1 MLQIYSLI
9 DETGRK
15 WGYRL
20 RTDIGVFD
28 MPIQFEPVGGF
39 TKISGQID
47 LRKDSFGDY
56 ASAEEYDLSR
66 DKKTPSLGWN
76 VCLKNLV
83 TYHIGYSGVDLGFRA
98 FLGDKLTKE
107 ISKCSGLGTR
117 DCFEDLSTWLRDT
130 STFLNTTILFGVRR
144 TGKTVLLYQA
154 MQMLLDEGVPASDMA
169 YFTLRRNTI
178 DTAELLAY
186 IQTLIYDIGVK
197 YIFIDEVTF
206 LADDMSS
213 LSALYDEFGGS
224 GAKFVLSGTNTAGF
238 LPVLDEYL
246 YDRALCLSTSY
257 ISFNE
262 FHRLMPQGEND
273 VKSYIALGGLFKE
286 TDKYTSERGSS
297 SSRKETP
304 EGYVRTAITQNICGS
319 LEHSRLLRQ
328 AYPKISTLVFSPRVS
343 EIDTLFY
350 KWLEAYSEPLTLDI
364 LQSALSV
371 ESLSIAAK
379 NLRTRGILT
388 LHKYRK
394 ELAGKILKRLDV
406 QEHKAYSESL
416 LSELKELLSQL
427 ECIKE
432 APEGMSFLVPIQL
445 KVALLNKIVQYGKEE
460 YDTLQEEHPD
470 LVGWEVAKKSIR
482 STALGVL
489 FEDVI
494 YLSLITYR
502 AHFRKY
508 RTKRD
513 EEIDV
518 VFDNGNLCEIK
529 VTSEPSLADCR
540 WLTKKS
546 VWADLGFSGNEVSL
560 YVISSCKES
569 KIIKGTREDV
579 LNAVI
584 AKRKAANPNWKPQPD
599 LLAELE
605 SAKNDNFVYNI
616 QCISAEEFLLNLGKY
631 AGDAMEIGSYFD

>member
-9 DETGRK
+9 DDTGRK

-20 RTDIGVFD
+20 KTDIGVFD
-28 MPIQFEPVGGF
+28 MPIQFEPAGGF
-39 TKISGQID
+39 NKVSGQID

-66 DKKTPSLGWN
+66 DKKIPSLGWN
-76 VCLKNLV
+76 ICLKNLV
-83 TYHIGYSGVDLGFRA
+83 INHIGYNVDLGFRA

-117 DCFEDLSTWLRDT
+117 DCFEDLSAWLRDADAT
-130 STFLNTTILFGVRR
+130 PNTLVLFGVRR
-144 TGKTVLLYQA
+144 TGKTVLLYQS
-154 MQMLLDEGVPASDMA
+154 MRMLQDAGVPASDMA
-169 YFTLRRNTI
+169 YFTLRRDRV

-262 FHRLMPQGEND
+262 FNRLMPQGEND
-273 VKSYIALGGLFKE
+273 VKSYIALGGVFKE
-286 TDKYTSERGSS
+286 NVGLSSS
-297 SSRKETP
+297 SSRRETP
-304 EGYVRTAITQNICGS
+304 AGYVRTAITQNICGS

-328 AYPKISTLVFSPRVS
+328 AYPEISTLVFSPRVS
-343 EIDTLFY
+343 EMDTLFY
-350 KWLEAYSEPLTLDI
+350 KWLEAYSKPLTSDI
-364 LQSALSV
+364 LQNALSM
-371 ESLSIAAK
+371 ESLSMAAR
-379 NLRTRGILT
+379 NLRTHGSLT
-388 LHKYRK
+388 LYKYRK
-394 ELAGKILKRLDV
+394 DLANKIIKRLDLR
-406 QEHKAYSESL
+406 EHTAYSESL

-427 ECIKE
+427 ECVKE
-432 APEGMSFLVPIQL
+432 VSEGMSFLVPLQL
-445 KVALLNKIVQYGKEE
+445 KVALLDKVVQFGKEE
-460 YDTLQEEHPD
+460 YNALQKEHPD
-470 LVGWEVAKKSIR
+470 LVGWEVAEKSIR
-482 STALGVL
+482 STASGVL

-494 YLSLITYR
+494 YLSMITYPAR
-502 AHFRKY
+502 FRKY
-508 RTKRD
+508 RNKKG

-529 VTSEPSLADCR
+529 VTSKPSLADCR

-546 VWADLGFSGNEVSL
+546 IWAYLGFSDNDVSL
-560 YVISSCKES
+560 YLISSCKEN
-569 KIIKGTREDV
+569 KILRGTREDV

-584 AKRKAANPNWKPQPD
+584 AKRQAVNPNWKPQPD

-605 SAKNDNFVYNI
+605 SSKNDNFIYNI
-616 QCISAEEFLLNLGKY
+616 QCISAEEFLLNLSKY
-631 AGDAMEIGSYFD
+631 AGDAIDVTNYFD

>member
-9 DETGRK
+9 DDTGRK

-20 RTDIGVFD
+20 KTDIGVFD
-28 MPIQFEPVGGF
+28 MPIQFEPAGGF
-39 TKISGQID
+39 NKISGQID

-56 ASAEEYDLSR
+56 ASTEEYDLSR
-66 DKKTPSLGWN
+66 DKKIPSLGWN
-76 VCLKNLV
+76 ICLKNLV
-83 TYHIGYSGVDLGFRA
+83 TNHIGYNVDLGFYA

-107 ISKCSGLGTR
+107 ISKCSELGTR
-117 DCFEDLSTWLRDT
+117 DCFKDLSVWLRDADAT
-130 STFLNTTILFGVRR
+130 PNTLVLFGVRR
-144 TGKTVLLYQA
+144 TGKTVLLYQS
-154 MQMLLDEGVPASDMA
+154 MQMLQDAGVPASAMA
-169 YFTLRRNTI
+169 YFTLRRDRI

-262 FHRLMPQGEND
+262 FNRLMPQGEND
-273 VKSYIALGGLFKE
+273 VKSYIALGGVFKE
-286 TDKYTSERGSS
+286 TVGLSSS
-297 SSRKETP
+297 SSRRETP
-304 EGYVRTAITQNICGS
+304 AGYVRTAITQNICGS

-328 AYPKISTLVFSPRVS
+328 AYPEISTLVFSPRVS
-343 EIDTLFY
+343 EMDTLFY
-350 KWLEAYSEPLTLDI
+350 KWLEAYSEPLTSDI
-364 LQSALSV
+364 LQNALSV
-371 ESLSIAAK
+371 ESLSMAAR
-379 NLRTRGILT
+379 NLRTRGILA

-394 ELAGKILKRLDV
+394 DLAKRILARLNLK
-406 QEHKAYSESL
+406 EHKFYSESL

-427 ECIKE
+427 ECVKE
-432 APEGMSFLVPIQL
+432 APRGMCFLVPLQL
-445 KVALLNKIVQYGKEE
+445 KVALLDKIVQFGKEE
-460 YDTLQEEHPD
+460 YNALQEKYPD
-470 LVGWEVAKKSIR
+470 LVGWEVAEKSIR

-502 AHFRKY
+502 ARFRKY
-508 RTKRD
+508 RTKKD

-529 VTSEPSLADCR
+529 VTSKPSLADCR

-546 VWADLGFSGNEVSL
+546 IWADLGFSENEVSL
-560 YVISSCKES
+560 YLISSCKES
-569 KIIKGTREDV
+569 KVIRGTREDV

-584 AKRKAANPNWKPQPD
+584 AKRKAASPNWQPQSD

-605 SAKNDNFVYNI
+605 SAKNDKFVYNI
-616 QCISAEEFLLNLGKY
+616 QCISAEEFLLNLRKY
-631 AGDAMEIGSYFD
+631 AGDAIDVTNYFD

>member
-9 DETGRK
+9 DDTGRK

-20 RTDIGVFD
+20 KTDIGVFD
-28 MPIQFEPVGGF
+28 MPIQFEPAGGF
-39 TKISGQID
+39 NKVSGQID

-66 DKKTPSLGWN
+66 DKKIPSLGWN
-76 VCLKNLV
+76 ICLKNLV
-83 TYHIGYSGVDLGFRA
+83 INHIGYNVDLGFRA

-117 DCFEDLSTWLRDT
+117 DCFEDLSAWLRDADAT
-130 STFLNTTILFGVRR
+130 PNTMVLFGVRR
-144 TGKTVLLYQA
+144 TGKTVLLYQS
-154 MQMLLDEGVPASDMA
+154 MRMLQDAGVPASDMA
-169 YFTLRRNTI
+169 YFTLRRDRV

-262 FHRLMPQGEND
+262 FNRLMPQGEND
-273 VKSYIALGGLFKE
+273 VKSYIALGGVFKE
-286 TDKYTSERGSS
+286 NVGLSSS
-297 SSRKETP
+297 SSRRETP
-304 EGYVRTAITQNICGS
+304 AGYVRTAITQNICGS
-319 LEHSRLLRQ
+319 LKHSRLLRQ
-328 AYPKISTLVFSPRVS
+328 TYPEISTLVFSPRVS
-343 EIDTLFY
+343 EMDTLFY
-350 KWLEAYSEPLTLDI
+350 KWLEAYSKPLTSDI
-364 LQSALSV
+364 LQNALSV
-371 ESLSIAAK
+371 ESLSMAAR
-379 NLRTRGILT
+379 NLRTHGSLT
-388 LHKYRK
+388 LYKYRK
-394 ELAGKILKRLDV
+394 DLANKIIKRLDLR
-406 QEHKAYSESL
+406 EHTAYSESL
-416 LSELKELLSQL
+416 SSELKELLSQL
-427 ECIKE
+427 ECVKE
-432 APEGMSFLVPIQL
+432 VSEGMSFLVPLQL
-445 KVALLNKIVQYGKEE
+445 KVALLDKVVQFGKEE
-460 YDTLQEEHPD
+460 YNALQKEHPD
-470 LVGWEVAKKSIR
+470 LVGWEVAEKSIR
-482 STALGVL
+482 STASGVL

-494 YLSLITYR
+494 YLSMITYPAR
-502 AHFRKY
+502 FRKY
-508 RTKRD
+508 RNKKG

-529 VTSEPSLADCR
+529 VTSKPSLADCR

-546 VWADLGFSGNEVSL
+546 IWADLGFSDNDVSL
-560 YVISSCKES
+560 YLISSCKEN
-569 KIIKGTREDV
+569 KILRGTREDV

-584 AKRKAANPNWKPQPD
+584 AKRQAVNPNWKPQPD

-605 SAKNDNFVYNI
+605 SSKNDNFIYNI
-616 QCISAEEFLLNLGKY
+616 QCISAEEFLLNLSKY
-631 AGDAMEIGSYFD
+631 AGDAIDVTNYFD

>member
-9 DETGRK
+9 DDTGRK

-20 RTDIGVFD
+20 KTDIGVFD
-28 MPIQFEPVGGF
+28 MPIQFEPAGGF
-39 TKISGQID
+39 NKVSGQID

-66 DKKTPSLGWN
+66 DKKIPSLGWN
-76 VCLKNLV
+76 ICLKNLV
-83 TYHIGYSGVDLGFRA
+83 INHIGYNVDLGFRA

-117 DCFEDLSTWLRDT
+117 DCFEDLSAWLRDADAT
-130 STFLNTTILFGVRR
+130 PNTMVLFGVRR
-144 TGKTVLLYQA
+144 TGKTVLLYQS
-154 MQMLLDEGVPASDMA
+154 MRMLQDAGVPASDMA
-169 YFTLRRNTI
+169 YFTLRRDRV

-262 FHRLMPQGEND
+262 FNRLMPQGEND
-273 VKSYIALGGLFKE
+273 VKSYIALGGVFKE
-286 TDKYTSERGSS
+286 NAGLSSS
-297 SSRKETP
+297 SSRRETP
-304 EGYVRTAITQNICGS
+304 AGYVRTAITQNICGS

-328 AYPKISTLVFSPRVS
+328 AYPEISTLVLSPRVS
-343 EIDTLFY
+343 EMDTLFY
-350 KWLEAYSEPLTLDI
+350 NWLEAYSKPLTSDI
-364 LQSALSV
+364 LQNALSV
-371 ESLSIAAK
+371 ESLSMAAR
-379 NLRTRGILT
+379 NLRTHGSLT
-388 LHKYRK
+388 LYKYRK
-394 ELAGKILKRLDV
+394 DLANKIIKRLDLR
-406 QEHKAYSESL
+406 EHTAYSESL

-427 ECIKE
+427 ECVKE
-432 APEGMSFLVPIQL
+432 VSEGMSFLVPLQL
-445 KVALLNKIVQYGKEE
+445 KVALLDKIVQFGKEE
-460 YDTLQEEHPD
+460 YNALQKEHPD
-470 LVGWEVAKKSIR
+470 LVGWEVAEKSIR
-482 STALGVL
+482 SITSGVL

-494 YLSLITYR
+494 YLSMITYPAR
-502 AHFRKY
+502 FRKY
-508 RTKRD
+508 RNKKG

-529 VTSEPSLADCR
+529 VTSKPSLADCR

-546 VWADLGFSGNEVSL
+546 IWADLGFSDNDVSL
-560 YVISSCKES
+560 YLISSCKEN
-569 KIIKGTREDV
+569 KILRGTREDI

-584 AKRKAANPNWKPQPD
+584 AKRQAVNPNWKPQPD

-605 SAKNDNFVYNI
+605 SSKNDNFIYNI
-616 QCISAEEFLLNLGKY
+616 QCISAEEFLLNLSKY
-631 AGDAMEIGSYFD
+631 AGDAIDVTNYFD

>member
-9 DETGRK
+9 DDTGRK

-20 RTDIGVFD
+20 KTDIGVFD

-39 TKISGQID
+39 NKVSGQID

-66 DKKTPSLGWN
+66 DKKIPSLGWN
-76 VCLKNLV
+76 ICLKNLV
-83 TYHIGYSGVDLGFRA
+83 INHIGYNVDLGFRA

-117 DCFEDLSTWLRDT
+117 DCFEDLSAWLRDADAT
-130 STFLNTTILFGVRR
+130 PNTMVLFGVRR
-144 TGKTVLLYQA
+144 TGKTVLLYQS
-154 MQMLLDEGVPASDMA
+154 MRMLQDAGVPASDMA
-169 YFTLRRNTI
+169 YFTLRRDRV

-197 YIFIDEVTF
+197 YIFIDEVAF

-262 FHRLMPQGEND
+262 FNRLMPQGEND
-273 VKSYIALGGLFKE
+273 VKSYIALGGVFKE
-286 TDKYTSERGSS
+286 NVGLSSS
-297 SSRKETP
+297 SSRRETP
-304 EGYVRTAITQNICGS
+304 AGYVRTAITQNICGS

-328 AYPKISTLVFSPRVS
+328 AYPEISTLVFSPRVS
-343 EIDTLFY
+343 EMDTLFY
-350 KWLEAYSEPLTLDI
+350 KWLEAYSKPLTSDI
-364 LQSALSV
+364 LQNALSV
-371 ESLSIAAK
+371 ESLSMAAR
-379 NLRTRGILT
+379 NLRTHGSLT
-388 LHKYRK
+388 LYKYRK
-394 ELAGKILKRLDV
+394 DLANKIIKRLDLR
-406 QEHKAYSESL
+406 EHTAYSESL

-427 ECIKE
+427 ECVKE
-432 APEGMSFLVPIQL
+432 VSEGMSFLVPLQL
-445 KVALLNKIVQYGKEE
+445 KVALLDKIVQFGKEE
-460 YDTLQEEHPD
+460 YNALQKEHPD
-470 LVGWEVAKKSIR
+470 LVGWEVAEKSIR
-482 STALGVL
+482 STASGVL
-489 FEDVI
+489 FKDVI
-494 YLSLITYR
+494 YLSMITYPAR
-502 AHFRKY
+502 FRKY
-508 RTKRD
+508 RTKKG

-529 VTSEPSLADCR
+529 VTSKPSLADCR

-546 VWADLGFSGNEVSL
+546 IWADLGFSDNDVSL
-560 YVISSCKES
+560 YLISSCKEN
-569 KIIKGTREDV
+569 KILRGTREDV

-584 AKRKAANPNWKPQPD
+584 AKRQAVNPNWKPQPD

-605 SAKNDNFVYNI
+605 SSKNDNFIYNI
-616 QCISAEEFLLNLGKY
+616 QCISAEEFLLNLSKY
-631 AGDAMEIGSYFD
+631 AGDAIDVTNYFD

>member
-9 DETGRK
+9 DDTGRK

-20 RTDIGVFD
+20 KTDIGVFD

-39 TKISGQID
+39 NKVSGQID

-66 DKKTPSLGWN
+66 DKKIPSLGWN
-76 VCLKNLV
+76 ICLKNLV
-83 TYHIGYSGVDLGFRA
+83 INHIGYNVDLGFRA

-117 DCFEDLSTWLRDT
+117 DCFEDLSAWLRDADAT
-130 STFLNTTILFGVRR
+130 PNTMVLFGVRR
-144 TGKTVLLYQA
+144 TGKTVLLYQS
-154 MQMLLDEGVPASDMA
+154 MRMLQDAGVPASDMA
-169 YFTLRRNTI
+169 YFTLRRDRV

-262 FHRLMPQGEND
+262 FNRLMPQGEND
-273 VKSYIALGGLFKE
+273 VKSYIALGGVFKE
-286 TDKYTSERGSS
+286 NVGLSSS
-297 SSRKETP
+297 SSRRETP
-304 EGYVRTAITQNICGS
+304 AGYVRTAITQNICGS

-328 AYPKISTLVFSPRVS
+328 AYPEISTLVFSPRVS
-343 EIDTLFY
+343 EMDTLFY
-350 KWLEAYSEPLTLDI
+350 KWLEAYSKPLTSDI
-364 LQSALSV
+364 LQNALSV
-371 ESLSIAAK
+371 ESLSMAAR
-379 NLRTRGILT
+379 NLRTHGSLT
-388 LHKYRK
+388 LYKYRK
-394 ELAGKILKRLDV
+394 DLANKIIKRLDLR
-406 QEHKAYSESL
+406 EHTAYSESL

-427 ECIKE
+427 ECVKE
-432 APEGMSFLVPIQL
+432 VSEGMSFLVPLQL
-445 KVALLNKIVQYGKEE
+445 KVALLDKIVQFGKEE
-460 YDTLQEEHPD
+460 YNALQKEHPD
-470 LVGWEVAKKSIR
+470 LVGWEVAEKSIR
-482 STALGVL
+482 STSSGVL

-494 YLSLITYR
+494 YLSMITYPAR
-502 AHFRKY
+502 FRKY
-508 RTKRD
+508 RNKKG

-529 VTSEPSLADCR
+529 VTSKPSLADCR

-546 VWADLGFSGNEVSL
+546 IWADLGFSDNDVSL
-560 YVISSCKES
+560 YLISSCKEN
-569 KIIKGTREDV
+569 KILRGTREDV

-584 AKRKAANPNWKPQPD
+584 AKRQAVNPNWKPQPD

-605 SAKNDNFVYNI
+605 SSKNDNFIYNI
-616 QCISAEEFLLNLGKY
+616 QCISAEEFLLNLSKY
-631 AGDAMEIGSYFD
+631 AGDGVDATNYFD

>member
-9 DETGRK
+9 DDTGRK

-20 RTDIGVFD
+20 KTDIGVFD
-28 MPIQFEPVGGF
+28 MPIQFEPAGGF
-39 TKISGQID
+39 NKVSGQID

-66 DKKTPSLGWN
+66 DKKIPSLGWN
-76 VCLKNLV
+76 ICLKNLV
-83 TYHIGYSGVDLGFRA
+83 INHIGYNVDLGFRA

-117 DCFEDLSTWLRDT
+117 DCFEDLSAWLRDADAT
-130 STFLNTTILFGVRR
+130 PNTMVLFGVRR
-144 TGKTVLLYQA
+144 TGKTVLLYQS
-154 MQMLLDEGVPASDMA
+154 MRMLQDAGVPASDMA
-169 YFTLRRNTI
+169 YFTLRRDRV

-262 FHRLMPQGEND
+262 FNRLMPQGEND
-273 VKSYIALGGLFKE
+273 VKSYIALGGVFKE
-286 TDKYTSERGSS
+286 NVGLSSS
-297 SSRKETP
+297 SSRRETP
-304 EGYVRTAITQNICGS
+304 AGYVRTAITQNICDS

-328 AYPKISTLVFSPRVS
+328 AYPEISSLVLSSRVS

-350 KWLEAYSEPLTLDI
+350 KWLEMYSEPLTSDI
-364 LQSALSV
+364 LQNALSV
-371 ESLSIAAK
+371 ESLSMAAR
-379 NLRTRGILT
+379 NLRTHGSLT
-388 LHKYRK
+388 LYKYRK
-394 ELAGKILKRLDV
+394 DLADKIIKRLDLR
-406 QEHKAYSESL
+406 EHTAYSESL

-427 ECIKE
+427 ECVKE
-432 APEGMSFLVPIQL
+432 VSEGMSFLVPLQL
-445 KVALLNKIVQYGKEE
+445 KVALLDKIVQFGKEE
-460 YDTLQEEHPD
+460 YNALQKEHPD
-470 LVGWEVAKKSIR
+470 LVGWEVAEKSIR
-482 STALGVL
+482 STASGVL

-494 YLSLITYR
+494 YLSMITYPAR
-502 AHFRKY
+502 FRKY
-508 RTKRD
+508 RNKKG

-529 VTSEPSLADCR
+529 VTSKPSLADCR

-546 VWADLGFSGNEVSL
+546 IWAYLGFSDNDVSL
-560 YVISSCKES
+560 YLISSCKEN
-569 KIIKGTREDV
+569 KILRGTREDV

-584 AKRKAANPNWKPQPD
+584 AKRQAVNPNWKPQPD

-605 SAKNDNFVYNI
+605 SSKNDNFIYNI
-616 QCISAEEFLLNLGKY
+616 QCISAEEFLLNLSKY
-631 AGDAMEIGSYFD
+631 AGDAIDVTNYFD

>member
-9 DETGRK
+9 DDTGRM

-20 RTDIGVFD
+20 KTDIGVFD
-28 MPIQFEPVGGF
+28 MPLQFEPAGGF
-39 TKISGQID
+39 SKISGQID

-66 DKKTPSLGWN
+66 DKKIPSLGWN
-76 VCLKNLV
+76 ICLKNLV
-83 TYHIGYSGVDLGFRA
+83 TNHIGYNVDLGFRA

-107 ISKCSGLGTR
+107 VSKCSELGTR
-117 DCFEDLSTWLRDT
+117 DCFKDLSAWLRDADAT
-130 STFLNTTILFGVRR
+130 PNTMILFGVRR
-144 TGKTVLLYQA
+144 TGKTVLLYQSV
-154 MQMLLDEGVPASDMA
+154 QMLQDAGVPASDIA
-169 YFTLRRNTI
+169 YFTLRRNKI
-178 DTAELLAY
+178 DTVELLAY

-262 FHRLMPQGEND
+262 FSRLMPQGEND

-286 TDKYTSERGSS
+286 TDSYTSERSSS

-304 EGYVRTAITQNICGS
+304 AGYVRTAITQNICGS
-319 LEHSRLLRQ
+319 LKHSELLRDT
-328 AYPKISTLVFSPRVS
+328 YPEISNIVFSSRIS
-343 EIDTLFY
+343 EVDTLFY
-350 KWLEAYSEPLTLDI
+350 KWLEAYSRPLTLG
-364 LQSALSV
+364 LLRGALSV
-371 ESLSIAAK
+371 GSLSMAAK
-379 NLRTRGILT
+379 SLKAREFFT
-388 LHKYRK
+388 LYKHRE
-394 ELAGKILKRLDV
+394 ELAKRILERLDLR
-406 QEHKAYSESL
+406 EHTAYSESL

-427 ECIKE
+427 ECVKE
-432 APEGMSFLVPIQL
+432 ASEGMSFLVPIQL
-445 KVALLNKIVQYGKEE
+445 KVALLDKIVQFGKEE
-460 YDTLQEEHPD
+460 YDALQEKYPD
-470 LVGWEVAKKSIR
+470 LVGWEVAEKSIR

-502 AHFRKY
+502 ARFRKY
-508 RTKRD
+508 RTKNG

-529 VTSEPSLADCR
+529 VTSKPSLADCR

-546 VWADLGFSGNEVSL
+546 IWADLGFSENEVSL
-560 YVISSCKES
+560 FVISSCKEN
-569 KIIKGTREDV
+569 KVLRGTREDV

-584 AKRKAANPNWKPQPD
+584 AKRKAVNPNWQPQPD

-605 SAKNDNFVYNI
+605 SAKNDKFVYNI
-616 QCISAEEFLLNLGKY
+616 QCISAEEFLLNLSKY
-631 AGDAMEIGSYFD
+631 AGDAMDVTNYFD

>member
-9 DETGRK
+9 DDTGRK

-20 RTDIGVFD
+20 KTDIGVFD
-28 MPIQFEPVGGF
+28 MPIQFEPAGGF
-39 TKISGQID
+39 NKVSGQID

-66 DKKTPSLGWN
+66 DKKIPSLGWN
-76 VCLKNLV
+76 ICLKNLV
-83 TYHIGYSGVDLGFRA
+83 INHIGYYVDLGFRA

-117 DCFEDLSTWLRDT
+117 DCFEDLSAWLRDADAT
-130 STFLNTTILFGVRR
+130 PNTMVLFGVRR
-144 TGKTVLLYQA
+144 TGKTVLLYQS
-154 MQMLLDEGVPASDMA
+154 MRMLQDAGVPASDMA
-169 YFTLRRNTI
+169 YFTLRRDRI

-262 FHRLMPQGEND
+262 FNRLMPQGEND
-273 VKSYIALGGLFKE
+273 VKSYIALGGVFKE
-286 TDKYTSERGSS
+286 NVGLSS
-297 SSRKETP
+297 LSSRRETP
-304 EGYVRTAITQNICGS
+304 AGYVRTAITQNICGS

-328 AYPKISTLVFSPRVS
+328 AYPEISTLVFSPRVS
-343 EIDTLFY
+343 EMDTLFY
-350 KWLEAYSEPLTLDI
+350 KWLEAYSKPLTSDI
-364 LQSALSV
+364 LQNALSV
-371 ESLSIAAK
+371 ESLSMAAR
-379 NLRTRGILT
+379 NLRTHGSLT
-388 LHKYRK
+388 LYKYRK
-394 ELAGKILKRLDV
+394 DLANKIIKRLDLR
-406 QEHKAYSESL
+406 EHTAYSESL

-427 ECIKE
+427 ECVKE
-432 APEGMSFLVPIQL
+432 VSEGMSFLVPLQL
-445 KVALLNKIVQYGKEE
+445 KIALLDKIVQFGKEE
-460 YDTLQEEHPD
+460 YNALQKEHPD
-470 LVGWEVAKKSIR
+470 LVGWEVAEKSIR

-494 YLSLITYR
+494 YLSMITYPAR
-502 AHFRKY
+502 FRKY
-508 RTKRD
+508 RNKKG

-529 VTSEPSLADCR
+529 VTSKPSLADCR

-546 VWADLGFSGNEVSL
+546 IWEDLGFSDNGVSL
-560 YVISSCKES
+560 YLISSCKANR
-569 KIIKGTREDV
+569 ILRGTREDV

-584 AKRKAANPNWKPQPD
+584 AKRQAVNPNWKPQPD

-605 SAKNDNFVYNI
+605 SSKNDNFIYNI
-616 QCISAEEFLLNLGKY
+616 QCISAEEFLLNLSKY
-631 AGDAMEIGSYFD
+631 AGDAIDVTNYFD

>member
-9 DETGRK
+9 DDTGRK

-20 RTDIGVFD
+20 KTDIGVFD
-28 MPIQFEPVGGF
+28 MPIQFEPAGGF
-39 TKISGQID
+39 NKVSGQID

-66 DKKTPSLGWN
+66 DKKIPSLGWN
-76 VCLKNLV
+76 ICLKNLV
-83 TYHIGYSGVDLGFRA
+83 INHIGYNVDLGFRA

-117 DCFEDLSTWLRDT
+117 DCFEDLSAWLRDADAT
-130 STFLNTTILFGVRR
+130 PNTMVLFGVRR
-144 TGKTVLLYQA
+144 TGKTVLLYQS
-154 MQMLLDEGVPASDMA
+154 MRMLQDAGVPASDMA
-169 YFTLRRNTI
+169 YFTLRRDRV

-262 FHRLMPQGEND
+262 FNRLMPQGEND
-273 VKSYIALGGLFKE
+273 VKSYIALGGVFKE
-286 TDKYTSERGSS
+286 NVGLSSS
-297 SSRKETP
+297 SSRRETP
-304 EGYVRTAITQNICGS
+304 AGYVRTAITQNICGS

-328 AYPKISTLVFSPRVS
+328 AYPEISTLVFSSRVS
-343 EIDTLFY
+343 EMDTLFY
-350 KWLEAYSEPLTLDI
+350 KWLEAYSKPLTSDI
-364 LQSALSV
+364 LQNALSV
-371 ESLSIAAK
+371 ESLSMATR
-379 NLRTRGILT
+379 NLRTHGSLT
-388 LHKYRK
+388 LYKYRK
-394 ELAGKILKRLDV
+394 DLANKIIKRLDLR
-406 QEHKAYSESL
+406 EHTAYSESL

-427 ECIKE
+427 ECVKE
-432 APEGMSFLVPIQL
+432 VSEGMSFLVPLQL
-445 KVALLNKIVQYGKEE
+445 KVALLDKVVQFGKEE
-460 YDTLQEEHPD
+460 YNALQKEHPD
-470 LVGWEVAKKSIR
+470 LVGWEVAEKSIR
-482 STALGVL
+482 STASGVL

-494 YLSLITYR
+494 YLSMITYPAR
-502 AHFRKY
+502 FRKY
-508 RTKRD
+508 RNKKG

-529 VTSEPSLADCR
+529 VTSKPSLADCR

-546 VWADLGFSGNEVSL
+546 IWAYLGFSDNDVSL
-560 YVISSCKES
+560 YLISSCKEN
-569 KIIKGTREDV
+569 KILRGTREDV

-584 AKRKAANPNWKPQPD
+584 AKRQAVNPNWKPQPD

-605 SAKNDNFVYNI
+605 SSKNDNFIYNI
-616 QCISAEEFLLNLGKY
+616 QCISAEEFLLNLSKY
-631 AGDAMEIGSYFD
+631 AGDAIDVTNYFD

>member
-9 DETGRK
+9 DDTGRM

-20 RTDIGVFD
+20 KTDIGVFD
-28 MPIQFEPVGGF
+28 MPLQFEPAGGF
-39 TKISGQID
+39 SKISGQID

-56 ASAEEYDLSR
+56 ASAEEFDLSR
-66 DKKTPSLGWN
+66 DKKIPSLGWN

-83 TYHIGYSGVDLGFRA
+83 TNHIGYNVDLGFRV

-117 DCFEDLSTWLRDT
+117 DCFKDLSAWLRDADAT
-130 STFLNTTILFGVRR
+130 PNTMILFGVRR
-144 TGKTVLLYQA
+144 TGKTVLLYQS
-154 MQMLLDEGVPASDMA
+154 MQMLQDAGVPASDMA
-169 YFTLRRNTI
+169 YFTLRRDRI

-224 GAKFVLSGTNTAGF
+224 GTKFVLSGTNTAGF

-262 FHRLMPQGEND
+262 FSRLMPQGEND
-273 VKSYIALGGLFKE
+273 VKSYIALGGVFKE
-286 TDKYTSERGSS
+286 TVGLSSS
-297 SSRKETP
+297 SSRRETP
-304 EGYVRTAITQNICGS
+304 AGYVSTAITQNICGS

-328 AYPKISTLVFSPRVS
+328 AYPEISTLVFSPRVS
-343 EIDTLFY
+343 EMNTLFY
-350 KWLEAYSEPLTLDI
+350 KWLEAYSEPLTSDI
-364 LQSALSV
+364 LQNALSV
-371 ESLSIAAK
+371 ESLSMAAR
-379 NLRTRGILT
+379 NLRTQGILA

-394 ELAGKILKRLDV
+394 DLAKRILARLNLK
-406 QEHKAYSESL
+406 EHKFYSESL
-416 LSELKELLSQL
+416 LSELKKLLSQL
-427 ECIKE
+427 ECVKE
-432 APEGMSFLVPIQL
+432 ASEGMSFLVPIQL
-445 KVALLNKIVQYGKEE
+445 KVALLDKIVQFGKEE
-460 YDTLQEEHPD
+460 YDALQKEHPD
-470 LVGWEVAKKSIR
+470 LVGWEVAEKSIR

-494 YLSLITYR
+494 YLSLITYPAR
-502 AHFRKY
+502 FRKY
-508 RTKRD
+508 RTKKG

-529 VTSEPSLADCR
+529 VTSKPSLADCR

-546 VWADLGFSGNEVSL
+546 IWADLGFSENEVSL
-560 YVISSCKES
+560 FVISSCKES
-569 KIIKGTREDV
+569 KVLRGTREDV

-584 AKRKAANPNWKPQPD
+584 AKRKAANPNWQPQSD

-605 SAKNDNFVYNI
+605 SVRNDNFVYNI
-616 QCISAEEFLLNLGKY
+616 QCISAEEFLLNLSKY
-631 AGDAMEIGSYFD
+631 VGGAIDVTSYFD

>member
-9 DETGRK
+9 DDAGRK

-20 RTDIGVFD
+20 KTDIGVFD
-28 MPIQFEPVGGF
+28 MPIQFEPAGGF
-39 TKISGQID
+39 NKVSGQID

-66 DKKTPSLGWN
+66 DKKIPSLGWN
-76 VCLKNLV
+76 ICLKNLV
-83 TYHIGYSGVDLGFRA
+83 INHIGYNVDLGFRA

-117 DCFEDLSTWLRDT
+117 DCFEDLSAWLRDADAT
-130 STFLNTTILFGVRR
+130 PNTMVLFGVRR
-144 TGKTVLLYQA
+144 TGKTVLLYQS
-154 MQMLLDEGVPASDMA
+154 MRMLQDAGVPASDMA
-169 YFTLRRNTI
+169 YFTLRRDRV

-262 FHRLMPQGEND
+262 FNRLMPQGEND
-273 VKSYIALGGLFKE
+273 VKSYIALGGVFKE
-286 TDKYTSERGSS
+286 NVGLSSS
-297 SSRKETP
+297 SSRRETP
-304 EGYVRTAITQNICGS
+304 AGYVRTAITQNICGS

-328 AYPKISTLVFSPRVS
+328 TYPEISTLVFSPRVS
-343 EIDTLFY
+343 EMDTLFY
-350 KWLEAYSEPLTLDI
+350 KWLEAYSKPLTSDI
-364 LQSALSV
+364 LQNALSV
-371 ESLSIAAK
+371 ESLSMAAR
-379 NLRTRGILT
+379 NLRTHGSLT
-388 LHKYRK
+388 LYKYRK
-394 ELAGKILKRLDV
+394 DLANKIIKRLDLR
-406 QEHKAYSESL
+406 EHTAYSESL

-427 ECIKE
+427 ECVKE
-432 APEGMSFLVPIQL
+432 VSEGMSFLVPLQL
-445 KVALLNKIVQYGKEE
+445 KVALLDKVVQFGKEE
-460 YDTLQEEHPD
+460 YNALQKEHPD
-470 LVGWEVAKKSIR
+470 LVGWEVAEKSIR
-482 STALGVL
+482 STASGVL

-494 YLSLITYR
+494 YLSMITYPAR
-502 AHFRKY
+502 FRKY
-508 RTKRD
+508 RNKKG

-529 VTSEPSLADCR
+529 VTSKPSLADCR

-546 VWADLGFSGNEVSL
+546 IWAYLGFSDNDVSL
-560 YVISSCKES
+560 YLISSCKEN
-569 KIIKGTREDV
+569 KILRGTREDV

-584 AKRKAANPNWKPQPD
+584 AKRQAVNPNWKPQPD

-605 SAKNDNFVYNI
+605 SSKNDNFIYNI
-616 QCISAEEFLLNLGKY
+616 QCISAEEFLLNLSKY
-631 AGDAMEIGSYFD
+631 AGDAIDVTNYFD

>member
-9 DETGRK
+9 DDTGRK

-20 RTDIGVFD
+20 KTDIGVFD

-39 TKISGQID
+39 NKVSGQID

-66 DKKTPSLGWN
+66 DKKIPSLGWN
-76 VCLKNLV
+76 ICLKNLV
-83 TYHIGYSGVDLGFRA
+83 INHIGYNVDLGFRA

-117 DCFEDLSTWLRDT
+117 DCFEDLSAWLRDADAT
-130 STFLNTTILFGVRR
+130 PNTMVLFGVRR
-144 TGKTVLLYQA
+144 TGKTVLLYQS
-154 MQMLLDEGVPASDMA
+154 MRMLQDAGVPASDMA
-169 YFTLRRNTI
+169 YFTLRRDRV

-262 FHRLMPQGEND
+262 FNRLMPQGEND
-273 VKSYIALGGLFKE
+273 VKSYIALGGVFKE
-286 TDKYTSERGSS
+286 NVGLSSS
-297 SSRKETP
+297 SSRRETP
-304 EGYVRTAITQNICGS
+304 AGYVRTAITQNICGS

-328 AYPKISTLVFSPRVS
+328 AYPEISTLVFSPRVS
-343 EIDTLFY
+343 EMDTLFY
-350 KWLEAYSEPLTLDI
+350 KWLEAYSKPLTSDI
-364 LQSALSV
+364 LQNALSV
-371 ESLSIAAK
+371 ESLSMAAR
-379 NLRTRGILT
+379 NLRTHGSLT
-388 LHKYRK
+388 LYKYRK
-394 ELAGKILKRLDV
+394 DLADKIIKRLDLR
-406 QEHKAYSESL
+406 EHTAYSESL

-427 ECIKE
+427 ECVKE
-432 APEGMSFLVPIQL
+432 VSEGMSFLVPLQL
-445 KVALLNKIVQYGKEE
+445 KVALLDKVVQFGKEE
-460 YDTLQEEHPD
+460 YNALQKEHPD
-470 LVGWEVAKKSIR
+470 LVGWEVAEKSIR
-482 STALGVL
+482 STASGVL

-494 YLSLITYR
+494 YLSMITYPAR
-502 AHFRKY
+502 FRKY
-508 RTKRD
+508 RNKKG

-529 VTSEPSLADCR
+529 VTSKPSLADCR

-546 VWADLGFSGNEVSL
+546 IWADLGFSDNDVSL
-560 YVISSCKES
+560 YLISSCKEN
-569 KIIKGTREDV
+569 KILRGTREDV

-584 AKRKAANPNWKPQPD
+584 AKRQAVNPNWKPQPD

-605 SAKNDNFVYNI
+605 SSKNDNFIYNI
-616 QCISAEEFLLNLGKY
+616 QCISAEEFLLNLSKY
-631 AGDAMEIGSYFD
+631 AGDAIDVTNYFD

>member
-9 DETGRK
+9 DDTGRK

-20 RTDIGVFD
+20 KTDIGVFD
-28 MPIQFEPVGGF
+28 MPIQFEPAGGF
-39 TKISGQID
+39 NKVSGQID

-66 DKKTPSLGWN
+66 DKKIPSLGWN
-76 VCLKNLV
+76 ICLKNLV
-83 TYHIGYSGVDLGFRA
+83 INHIGYNVDLGFRA

-117 DCFEDLSTWLRDT
+117 DCFEDLSAWLRDADAT
-130 STFLNTTILFGVRR
+130 PNTMVLFGVRR
-144 TGKTVLLYQA
+144 TGKTVLLYQS
-154 MQMLLDEGVPASDMA
+154 MRMLQDAGVPASDMA
-169 YFTLRRNTI
+169 YFTLRRDRV

-262 FHRLMPQGEND
+262 FNRLMPQGEND
-273 VKSYIALGGLFKE
+273 VKSYIALGGVFKE
-286 TDKYTSERGSS
+286 NVGLSSS
-297 SSRKETP
+297 SSRRETP
-304 EGYVRTAITQNICGS
+304 AGYVRTAITQNICGS

-328 AYPKISTLVFSPRVS
+328 AYPEISTLVFSPRVS
-343 EIDTLFY
+343 EMDTLFY
-350 KWLEAYSEPLTLDI
+350 KWLEAYSKPLTSDI
-364 LQSALSV
+364 LQNALSV
-371 ESLSIAAK
+371 ESLSMAAR
-379 NLRTRGILT
+379 NLRTHGSLT
-388 LHKYRK
+388 LYKYRK
-394 ELAGKILKRLDV
+394 DLANKIIKRLDLR
-406 QEHKAYSESL
+406 EHTAYSESL

-427 ECIKE
+427 ECVKE
-432 APEGMSFLVPIQL
+432 VSEGMSFLVPLQL
-445 KVALLNKIVQYGKEE
+445 KVALLDKIVQFGKEE
-460 YDTLQEEHPD
+460 YNALQKEHPD
-470 LVGWEVAKKSIR
+470 LVGWEVAEKSIR
-482 STALGVL
+482 STSSGVL

-494 YLSLITYR
+494 YLSMITYPAR
-502 AHFRKY
+502 FRKY
-508 RTKRD
+508 RNKKG

-529 VTSEPSLADCR
+529 VTSKPSLADCR

-546 VWADLGFSGNEVSL
+546 IWADLGFSDNDVSL
-560 YVISSCKES
+560 YLISSCKEN
-569 KIIKGTREDV
+569 KILRGTREDV

-584 AKRKAANPNWKPQPD
+584 AKRQAVNPNWKPQPD

-605 SAKNDNFVYNI
+605 SSKNDNFIYNI
-616 QCISAEEFLLNLGKY
+616 QCISAEEFLLNLSKY
-631 AGDAMEIGSYFD
+631 AGDAIDVTNYFD

>member
-9 DETGRK
+9 DDTGRK

-20 RTDIGVFD
+20 KTDIGVFD
-28 MPIQFEPVGGF
+28 MPIQFEPAGGF
-39 TKISGQID
+39 NKVSGQID

-66 DKKTPSLGWN
+66 DKKIPSLGWN
-76 VCLKNLV
+76 ICLKNLV
-83 TYHIGYSGVDLGFRA
+83 INHIGYNVDLGFRA

-117 DCFEDLSTWLRDT
+117 DCFEDLSAWLRDADAT
-130 STFLNTTILFGVRR
+130 PNTMVLFGVRR
-144 TGKTVLLYQA
+144 TGKTVLLYQS
-154 MQMLLDEGVPASDMA
+154 MRMLQDAGVPASDMA
-169 YFTLRRNTI
+169 YFTLRRDRV

-262 FHRLMPQGEND
+262 FNRLMPQGEND
-273 VKSYIALGGLFKE
+273 VKSYIALGGVFKE
-286 TDKYTSERGSS
+286 NVGLSSS
-297 SSRKETP
+297 SSRRETP
-304 EGYVRTAITQNICGS
+304 AGYVRTAITQNICGS

-328 AYPKISTLVFSPRVS
+328 AYPEISTLVFSPRVS
-343 EIDTLFY
+343 EMDTLFY
-350 KWLEAYSEPLTLDI
+350 KWLEAYSKPLTSDI
-364 LQSALSV
+364 LQNALSV
-371 ESLSIAAK
+371 ESLSMAAR
-379 NLRTRGILT
+379 NLRTHGSLT
-388 LHKYRK
+388 LYKYRK
-394 ELAGKILKRLDV
+394 DLANKIIKRLDLR
-406 QEHKAYSESL
+406 EHTAYSESL

-427 ECIKE
+427 ECVKE
-432 APEGMSFLVPIQL
+432 VSEGMSFLVPLQL
-445 KVALLNKIVQYGKEE
+445 KVALLDKVVQFGKEE
-460 YDTLQEEHPD
+460 YNALQKEHPD
-470 LVGWEVAKKSIR
+470 LVGWEVAEKSIR
-482 STALGVL
+482 STASVVL

-494 YLSLITYR
+494 YLSMITYPAR
-502 AHFRKY
+502 FRKY
-508 RTKRD
+508 RNKKG

-529 VTSEPSLADCR
+529 VTSKPSLADCR

-546 VWADLGFSGNEVSL
+546 IWAYLSFSDNDVSL
-560 YVISSCKES
+560 YLISSCKEN
-569 KIIKGTREDV
+569 KILRGTREDV

-584 AKRKAANPNWKPQPD
+584 AKRQAVNPNWKPQPD

-605 SAKNDNFVYNI
+605 SSKNDNFIYNI
-616 QCISAEEFLLNLGKY
+616 QCISAEEFLLNLSKY
-631 AGDAMEIGSYFD
+631 AGDAIDVTNYFD

>member
-9 DETGRK
+9 DDTGRM

-20 RTDIGVFD
+20 KTDIGVFD
-28 MPIQFEPVGGF
+28 MPLQFEPAGGF
-39 TKISGQID
+39 NKISGQID

-66 DKKTPSLGWN
+66 DKKIPSLGWN
-76 VCLKNLV
+76 ICLKNLV
-83 TYHIGYSGVDLGFRA
+83 TNHIGYNVDLGFRA

-107 ISKCSGLGTR
+107 VSKCSELGTR
-117 DCFEDLSTWLRDT
+117 DCFKDLSAWLRDVDAT
-130 STFLNTTILFGVRR
+130 PNTMILFGVRR
-144 TGKTVLLYQA
+144 TGKTVLLYQS
-154 MQMLLDEGVPASDMA
+154 MQMLQDAGVPASDIA
-169 YFTLRRNTI
+169 YFTLRRNKI

-224 GAKFVLSGTNTAGF
+224 GAKFVLSGTNTVGF

-262 FHRLMPQGEND
+262 FSRLMPQGEND
-273 VKSYIALGGLFKE
+273 VKSYIALGGVFKE
-286 TDKYTSERGSS
+286 TVGLSSS
-297 SSRKETP
+297 SSRRETP
-304 EGYVRTAITQNICGS
+304 AGYVRTAITQNICGS

-328 AYPKISTLVFSPRVS
+328 AYPEISTLVFSPRVS
-343 EIDTLFY
+343 EMDTLFY
-350 KWLEAYSEPLTLDI
+350 KWLEAYSEPLTSDI
-364 LQSALSV
+364 LQNALSV
-371 ESLSIAAK
+371 ESLSMAAR
-379 NLRTRGILT
+379 NLRTQGILA

-394 ELAGKILKRLDV
+394 DLAKRILARLNLK
-406 QEHKAYSESL
+406 EHKFYSESL
-416 LSELKELLSQL
+416 LSELKKLLSQL
-427 ECIKE
+427 ECVKE
-432 APEGMSFLVPIQL
+432 ASEGMSFLVPIQL
-445 KVALLNKIVQYGKEE
+445 KVALLDKIVQFGKEE
-460 YDTLQEEHPD
+460 YDALQKEHPD
-470 LVGWEVAKKSIR
+470 LVGWEVAEKSIR

-494 YLSLITYR
+494 YLSLITYH

-508 RTKRD
+508 RTKKG

-529 VTSEPSLADCR
+529 VTSKPSLADCR

-546 VWADLGFSGNEVSL
+546 IWADLGFSENEVSL
-560 YVISSCKES
+560 FVISSCRENKVLR
-569 KIIKGTREDV
+569 GTREDV

-584 AKRKAANPNWKPQPD
+584 AKRKAANSNWQPQPD

-605 SAKNDNFVYNI
+605 SVRNDNFVYNI
-616 QCISAEEFLLNLGKY
+616 QCISAKEFLLNLSKY
-631 AGDAMEIGSYFD
+631 AGDAIDVTSYFD

>member
-9 DETGRK
+9 DDTGRK

-20 RTDIGVFD
+20 KTDIGVFD
-28 MPIQFEPVGGF
+28 MPIQFEPAGGF
-39 TKISGQID
+39 NKVSGQID

-66 DKKTPSLGWN
+66 NKKIPSLGWN
-76 VCLKNLV
+76 ICLKNLV
-83 TYHIGYSGVDLGFRA
+83 INHIGYNVDLGFRA

-117 DCFEDLSTWLRDT
+117 DCFEDLSAWLRDADAT
-130 STFLNTTILFGVRR
+130 PNTMVLFGVRR
-144 TGKTVLLYQA
+144 TGKTVLLYQS
-154 MQMLLDEGVPASDMA
+154 MRMLQDAGVPASDMA
-169 YFTLRRNTI
+169 YFTLRRDRV

-262 FHRLMPQGEND
+262 FNRLMPQGEND
-273 VKSYIALGGLFKE
+273 VKSYIALGGVFKE
-286 TDKYTSERGSS
+286 NVGLSSS
-297 SSRKETP
+297 SSRRETP
-304 EGYVRTAITQNICGS
+304 AGYVRTAITQNICGS

-328 AYPKISTLVFSPRVS
+328 AYPEISSLVLSSRVS

-350 KWLEAYSEPLTLDI
+350 KWLEMYSEPLTLDI

-371 ESLSIAAK
+371 ESLSKAAR
-379 NLRTRGILT
+379 NLRTHGSLT
-388 LHKYRK
+388 LYKYRK
-394 ELAGKILKRLDV
+394 DLADKIIKRLDLR
-406 QEHKAYSESL
+406 EHTEYSESL

-427 ECIKE
+427 ECVKE
-432 APEGMSFLVPIQL
+432 VSEGMSFLVPLQL
-445 KVALLNKIVQYGKEE
+445 KVALLDKIVQFGKEE
-460 YDTLQEEHPD
+460 YNALQKEHPD
-470 LVGWEVAKKSIR
+470 LVGWEVAEKSIR
-482 STALGVL
+482 STSSGVL

-494 YLSLITYR
+494 YLSLITYPVR
-502 AHFRKY
+502 FRKY
-508 RTKRD
+508 RTKKG

-529 VTSEPSLADCR
+529 VTAKPSLADCR

-546 VWADLGFSGNEVSL
+546 IWADLGFSDNDVSL
-560 YVISSCKES
+560 YLISSCKEN
-569 KIIKGTREDV
+569 KVLRGTREDV

-584 AKRKAANPNWKPQPD
+584 AKRQAVNPNLKPQPD

-605 SAKNDNFVYNI
+605 SSKNDNFVYNI
-616 QCISAEEFLLNLGKY
+616 QCISAEEFLLNLSKY
-631 AGDAMEIGSYFD
+631 AGDGVDVTNYFD

>member
-9 DETGRK
+9 DDTGRK

-20 RTDIGVFD
+20 KTDIGVFD
-28 MPIQFEPVGGF
+28 MPIQFEPAGGF
-39 TKISGQID
+39 NKVSGQID

-66 DKKTPSLGWN
+66 DKKIPSLGWN
-76 VCLKNLV
+76 ICLKNLV
-83 TYHIGYSGVDLGFRA
+83 INHIGYNVDLGFRA

-117 DCFEDLSTWLRDT
+117 DCFEDLSAWLRDADAT
-130 STFLNTTILFGVRR
+130 PNTMVLFGVRR
-144 TGKTVLLYQA
+144 TGKTVLLYQS
-154 MQMLLDEGVPASDMA
+154 MRMLQDAGVPASDMA
-169 YFTLRRNTI
+169 YFTLRRDRV

-262 FHRLMPQGEND
+262 FNRLMPQGEND
-273 VKSYIALGGLFKE
+273 VKSYIALGGVFKE
-286 TDKYTSERGSS
+286 NVGLSSS
-297 SSRKETP
+297 SSRRETP
-304 EGYVRTAITQNICGS
+304 AGYVRTAITQNICGS

-328 AYPKISTLVFSPRVS
+328 TYPEISTLVFSPRVS
-343 EIDTLFY
+343 EMDTLFY
-350 KWLEAYSEPLTLDI
+350 KWLEAYSKPLTSDI
-364 LQSALSV
+364 LQNALSV
-371 ESLSIAAK
+371 ESLSMAAR
-379 NLRTRGILT
+379 NLRTHGSLT
-388 LHKYRK
+388 LYKYRK
-394 ELAGKILKRLDV
+394 DLANKIIKRLDLR
-406 QEHKAYSESL
+406 EHTAYSESL

-427 ECIKE
+427 ECVKE
-432 APEGMSFLVPIQL
+432 VSEGMSFLVPLQL
-445 KVALLNKIVQYGKEE
+445 KVALLDKVVQFGKEE
-460 YDTLQEEHPD
+460 YNALQKEHPD
-470 LVGWEVAKKSIR
+470 LVGWEVAEKSIR
-482 STALGVL
+482 STASGVL

-494 YLSLITYR
+494 YLSMITYPAR
-502 AHFRKY
+502 FRKY
-508 RTKRD
+508 RNKKG

-529 VTSEPSLADCR
+529 VTSKPSLADCR

-546 VWADLGFSGNEVSL
+546 IWADLGFSDNDVSL
-560 YVISSCKES
+560 YLISSCKEN
-569 KIIKGTREDV
+569 KILRGTREDV

-584 AKRKAANPNWKPQPD
+584 AKRQAVNPNWKPQPD

-605 SAKNDNFVYNI
+605 SSKNDNFIYNI
-616 QCISAEEFLLNLGKY
+616 QCISAEEFLLNLSKY
-631 AGDAMEIGSYFD
+631 AGDVIDVTNYFD

>member
-9 DETGRK
+9 DDTGRK

-20 RTDIGVFD
+20 KTDIGVFD
-28 MPIQFEPVGGF
+28 MPIQFEPTGGF
-39 TKISGQID
+39 NNISGQID

-56 ASAEEYDLSR
+56 ASAEEFDLSR
-66 DKKTPSLGWN
+66 DKKIPSLGWN

-83 TYHIGYSGVDLGFRA
+83 TNHIGYNVDLGFRV

-117 DCFEDLSTWLRDT
+117 DCFKDLSAWLRDADAT
-130 STFLNTTILFGVRR
+130 PNTMILFGVRR
-144 TGKTVLLYQA
+144 TGKTVLLYQS
-154 MQMLLDEGVPASDMA
+154 MQMLQDAGVPASDMA
-169 YFTLRRNTI
+169 YFTLRRDRI
-178 DTAELLAY
+178 DTAELLTY

-224 GAKFVLSGTNTAGF
+224 GAKFVLTGTNTAGF

-262 FHRLMPQGEND
+262 FNRLMPQGEND
-273 VKSYIALGGLFKE
+273 VKSYIALGGVFKE
-286 TDKYTSERGSS
+286 IVGLSSS
-297 SSRKETP
+297 SSRRETP
-304 EGYVRTAITQNICGS
+304 AGYVRTAITQNICGS

-328 AYPKISTLVFSPRVS
+328 AYPEISTLVFSPRVS
-343 EIDTLFY
+343 EMDTLFY
-350 KWLEAYSEPLTLDI
+350 KWLEAYSEPLTSDI
-364 LQSALSV
+364 LQNALSV
-371 ESLSIAAK
+371 ESLSMAAR
-379 NLRTRGILT
+379 NLRTRGILA

-394 ELAGKILKRLDV
+394 DLAKRILARLNLK
-406 QEHKAYSESL
+406 EHKFYSESL
-416 LSELKELLSQL
+416 LSELKKLLSQL
-427 ECIKE
+427 ECMRE
-432 APEGMSFLVPIQL
+432 ATRGMCFLVPIQL
-445 KVALLNKIVQYGKEE
+445 KVALLDKIVQFGKEE
-460 YDTLQEEHPD
+460 YDVLQKEHPD
-470 LVGWEVAKKSIR
+470 LVGWEVAEKSIR

-494 YLSLITYR
+494 YLSLITYHAR
-502 AHFRKY
+502 FRKY
-508 RTKRD
+508 RTRKG
-513 EEIDV
+513 EEIDA

-529 VTSEPSLADCR
+529 VTSKPSLADCR

-546 VWADLGFSGNEVSL
+546 IWADLGFSENEVSL
-560 YVISSCKES
+560 FVISSCKEN
-569 KIIKGTREDV
+569 KVLRGTREDV

-584 AKRKAANPNWKPQPD
+584 AKRKAANSNWQPQPD

-605 SAKNDNFVYNI
+605 SVRNDNFVYNI
-616 QCISAEEFLLNLGKY
+616 QCISAEEFLLNLSKY
-631 AGDAMEIGSYFD
+631 AGDAMDVANYFD